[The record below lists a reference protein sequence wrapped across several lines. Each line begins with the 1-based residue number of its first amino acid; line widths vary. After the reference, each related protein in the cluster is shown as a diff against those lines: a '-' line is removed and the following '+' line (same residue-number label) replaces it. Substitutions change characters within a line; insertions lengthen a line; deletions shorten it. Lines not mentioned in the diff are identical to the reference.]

1 MDQTQDPKSPDL
13 REIVKKNEQSVYS
26 FCFYMMGGDF
36 IISDT
41 VVEIFRRFGATFR
54 QKDLTWEP
62 LETRIRLFQVAWKNI
77 RDGLSRVPFALSMGR
92 DTRVIR
98 KSEEDL
104 IQSMKENRR
113 EEEAPI
119 LWRLLAL
126 DAELRVAVVLRDILK
141 LEDEEVARILALR
154 WGVYRHRLHRGRLEL
169 RDLLKGQ
176 KSVDAK
182 RIEPKGIDAKGLDV
196 PGG

>member
-1 MDQTQDPKSPDL
+1 MNPTQDPQSPDL
-13 REIVKKNEQSVYS
+13 REIVKKNEQPVYS

-41 VVEIFRRFGATFR
+41 VVEIFRRFGETFR
-54 QKDLTWEP
+54 KKDLTWEP
-62 LETRIRLFQVAWKNI
+62 LETRIRLFQMAWKNI
-77 RDGLSRVPFALSMGR
+77 RDALSRIPISWSMGR
-92 DTRVIR
+92 DTRTVR

-104 IQSMKENRR
+104 ILSMKENRQK
-113 EEEAPI
+113 EEEPI

-126 DAELRVAVVLRDILK
+126 DPELRVVVVLRDILK
-141 LEDEEVARILALR
+141 LEDEEVARIIALR

-169 RDLLKGQ
+169 RDRLKGL
-176 KSVDAK
+176 AK
-182 RIEPKGIDAKGLDV
+182 RLDA